1 MIDKFINLNL
11 GASST
16 VAGRG
21 TCAGPGVGH
30 KGALCRRG
38 RALWSPQA
46 RGSRLSR
53 SIDIAPVRQEAAS
66 ARKQEQRHS
75 VRRMAPKPP
84 AAARGLQQQ
93 LLLLLLVLVGP
104 AGAAAPRAPA
114 AGDDPMPALR
124 VCVEPPALA
133 SHKGVAV
140 ALRTLAAGAPGG
152 AVWTAGCPPR
162 AAVGSDDHYDIG
174 GVRVLRV
181 GVDAALPPQ
190 HFELSDQR
198 LVGGDMNGVIYGLL
212 ELLPKLL
219 LASTATAAGAAATQR
234 GGPAYKTRVY
244 SIEGQYLD
252 LPDVAYYSD
261 LPPFLNTTLISAEAA
276 AIARGLP
283 ALVRNRVTALVVLHP
298 NIEDYITY
306 KYLGNG
312 TEVWPATSPHRQ
324 RAAALCPLIAALAK
338 ETQAHGLKFYFKPYE
353 LGFPKQ
359 LQAMYPLGLATPAQ
373 INSTRTVLR
382 AKYKELFEAT
392 GADGIVLTA
401 EETHPR
407 AGYGSMAL
415 AHSPAGVASL
425 AQIFHDAVVTLCGKD
440 LQMRL
445 WRLTGNLRTAGGK
458 PAPDGTFGD
467 FVRRYDPPSGM
478 LYSTKEGDGDFF
490 LRVPDNPLLM
500 SPTAPRLRDFS
511 VELDVFRQYE
521 SWGTMLIWMS
531 SWGDRLA
538 RYHAN
543 GVRGVGMWGDWQGA
557 SIWPDCQPGYFVVAE
572 GRNCTAD
579 PVSWRIPQDR
589 YYSTIDAFPRDAAE
603 AELLAADAKRKG
615 DSGTAGAEDLVPWR
629 AGDATLFLGAQLA
642 FDPSQNVSAL
652 ARQYAQTVF
661 GAVDA
666 DAVAEALLAT
676 EEAFLHR
683 YALPTKQA
691 PQGAYQGWTLIF
703 EFQPTPQQSAVDEAL
718 QAHGLVACL
727 AVDAACMAGAARVLA
742 AAKRVV
748 GTSQAAVE
756 IKRSAALT
764 ELFLRTNSLF
774 RTLYLINSNISA
786 AASPDQPGLCSELFA
801 PVRGALTNAI
811 QEWSAFPI
819 EGADFNIIAPT
830 PQLVGHH
837 TKYMIPVPMVAYLN
851 GSTGL
856 RYVCKTDGD
865 VPVRVQ
871 NKGTATLKTDDSS
884 ETSMS
889 LQKLGAWSMQTG
901 ETSPVV
907 WKGRTLLVVSMT
919 GDTPGAY
926 PCCTC
931 GTFGCQTLADVTHI
945 GAADCS
951 ACQCS
956 AERKAQ
962 VGSCAPE
969 YFAIWDWKTLEVLVK
984 IPGTVGFEFASAFVD
999 ADTDT
1004 LYVYGTNSVN
1014 HTARR
1019 LPPPPPDNRTCG
1031 PGAGQLPC
1039 KEFVHGKIC
1048 NDTALLG
1055 QGTKLDSVGACYDW
1069 CKLSTACRFFS
1080 FSQKKG
1086 SPWCIRYSG
1095 CRLRTVDDPTYTT
1108 YEMDKVSAFRDPFNR
1123 KRRVGAAA
1131 GTVAGAVSC
1140 FSARDPTSAASWTTS
1155 SEIVHM
1161 PPGYA
1166 VFNTDVH
1173 AVSGDA
1179 LAPERKFIMAI
1190 ETNDLHGKGTS
1201 WLTIFAETNA
1211 STADRGW
1218 RLIDPLAHHVTLE
1231 RMTACPAVRWFAGWY
1246 YVVTTTETA
1255 QGAICPQAGHDN
1267 YKGPTLCVIV
1277 YRSKTLRSAD
1287 WVLGN
1292 GEKPILSPGEDDRR
1306 VVAQWSPTAA
1316 EHEAI
1321 FDSNV
1326 SAPQVDG
1333 NINDSDFDFCD
1344 TPEGVLGVYAG
1355 ISNQQSNPYFG
1366 EATLL
1371 ANTTSAN
1378 WLASLFR
1385 VPAGSPMQLKSDDN
1399 GGGGGGDGDA
1409 DDDMGADDAAQ
1420 PKAATC
1426 LQPPCPHD
1434 ENPLWKGYG
1443 AAVLSNPL
1451 KRLPELPK
1459 YHHMSGTYQLYTY
1472 NRTFNDDLLYDITRI
1487 TGAVPLELG
1496 YIDPDGPNPAGD
1508 AKIRFKI
1515 HAAVEAC
1522 ARVNMLGGREAV
1534 ISMNWSPWMW
1544 RFKPQH
1550 DPTSTLREAD
1560 ELEFYKV
1567 QAQTFGNLINEANVA
1582 LNASVRVG
1590 AVLLDSEQF
1599 IWAGYPDAIPPATY
1613 WDAVARKNRLM
1624 WEATRQHYP
1633 SVPPENISWYSRG
1646 AVHWHPHLNETECL
1660 RGRKVLE
1667 GMLPAG
1673 YCMGTDV
1680 AIDPAFDKASPFTVP
1695 LYAIQEP
1702 EMTRQDFLHTADAA
1716 VQFGVKHGAVIPYVA
1731 LGVGHRRCIE
1741 SMPLSPGQVPAHPR
1755 YPGSLYIEPNSG
1767 WFDPANTYDFAYSAL
1782 IGAMINQKRFE
1793 ASAYGPWEQVPAV
1806 IFYPALDTDMGLPSK
1821 VTAGSTNTMDHF
1833 VAYVRAAAG
1842 IA

>member
-1 MIDKFINLNL
+1 M
-11 GASST
+11 AP
-16 VAGRG
+16 R
-21 TCAGPGVGH
+21 PGV
-30 KGALCRRG
+30 
-38 RALWSPQA
+38 
-46 RGSRLSR
+46 
-53 SIDIAPVRQEAAS
+53 
-66 ARKQEQRHS
+66 
-75 VRRMAPKPP
+75 
-84 AAARGLQQQ
+84 QQ
-93 LLLLLLVLVGP
+93 LLLVLL
-104 AGAAAPRAPA
+104 ATHASAAAPRAGPA
-114 AGDDPMPALR
+114 AGDEHIPALR
-124 VCVEPPALA
+124 ICVEPPVLA

-140 ALRTLAAGAPGG
+140 ALRTLPGGPG
-152 AVWTAGCPPR
+152 AVWTAGCTP
-162 AAVGSDDHYDIG
+162 AAAGSDDQNDYAIDG
-174 GVRVLRV
+174 ERVLRV
-181 GVDAALPPQ
+181 EVDAALPPQ
-190 HFELSDQR
+190 HFELSGQR
-198 LVGGDMNGVIYGLL
+198 LAGGDTNGVIYGLL
-212 ELLPKLL
+212 ELPKLL
-219 LASTATAAGAAATQR
+219 LAGTGPAAAAATQR
-234 GGPAYKTRVY
+234 GGPAYETRVY

-252 LPDVAYYSD
+252 LPDVAYYSAV
-261 LPPFLNTTLISAEAA
+261 PPFLNSSLISAEAA

-324 RAAALCPLIAALAK
+324 RAAALCPLIAALVE
-338 ETQAHGLKFYFKPYE
+338 ETQAHGMKFYFKPYE

-359 LQAMYPLGLATPAQ
+359 LPAMYPLGLATPAQ

-415 AHSPAGVASL
+415 AHNPAGVASL
-425 AQIFHDAVVTLCGKD
+425 ASIFHDAVVTLCGKD

-445 WRLTGNLRTAGGK
+445 WRLTGDLRTAGGK
-458 PAPDGTFGD
+458 TAPDGTFGD
-467 FVRRYDPPSGM
+467 FVKRYDPPSGM
-478 LYSTKEGDGDFF
+478 LYSTKEGDGDFY
-490 LRVPDNPLLM
+490 LRVPDNPLLA

-521 SWGTMLIWMS
+521 SWGTMLIWMG

-572 GRNCTAD
+572 SRNCTAD

-603 AELLAADAKRKG
+603 AELLAADARRKG
-615 DSGTAGAEDLVPWR
+615 DSDTAGTEDLVPWR
-629 AGDATLFLGAQLA
+629 AGHATLFLGAQLA

-652 ARQYAQTVF
+652 AGRYAQTVF

-676 EEAFLHR
+676 EEAFLNR
-683 YALPTKQA
+683 YALPTKKA

-703 EFQPTPQQSAVDEAL
+703 EFQPTAQQSAVDEAL
-718 QAHGLVACL
+718 QAHGLAACL

-742 AAKRVV
+742 AAERVV

-756 IKRSAALT
+756 VKRSAALT

-786 AASPDQPGLCSELFA
+786 AASPERPGLCSERFA
-801 PVRGALTNAI
+801 PVRGALTNALR
-811 QEWSAFPI
+811 EWSAFPI

-837 TKYMIPVPMVAYLN
+837 TKYMVPVPMVAYLN

-856 RYVCKTDGD
+856 RWACKTTDGG

-871 NKGTATLKTDDSS
+871 SEGTTTLKTDDSS
-884 ETSMS
+884 ETSVS

-919 GDTPGAY
+919 GDTPEAY

-931 GTFGCQTLADVTHI
+931 GTFGCQTLANVTHI

-969 YFAIWDWKTLEVLVK
+969 YFAVWDWKTLEVLVK
-984 IPGTVGFEFASAFVD
+984 IPGTEGFEFASAFVD

-1004 LYVYGTNSVN
+1004 LYVYGTNGVN
-1014 HTARR
+1014 HTARP

-1031 PGAGQLPC
+1031 PGSGQLPC
-1039 KEFVHGKIC
+1039 EEFAHGKIC
-1048 NDTALLG
+1048 NSTALLG

-1069 CKLSTACRFFS
+1069 CKISPACRFFS
-1080 FSQKKG
+1080 CSQKTG
-1086 SPWCIRYSG
+1086 LPWCIRYSG

-1108 YEMDKVSAFRDPFNR
+1108 YEMDNVSAFRNTFNR
-1123 KRRVGAAA
+1123 DEARRVGAAA

-1140 FSARDPTSAASWTTS
+1140 FSTRDPTSAASWTTS

-1173 AVSGDA
+1173 AVSGDP

-1190 ETNDLHGKGTS
+1190 ETNDLHGRGTS
-1201 WLTIFAETNA
+1201 LLTIFAETTA
-1211 STADRGW
+1211 STADHGW
-1218 RLIDPLAHHVTLE
+1218 RLIEPLAHHVTLE

-1255 QGAICPQAGHDN
+1255 QGGICPQDAGHES
-1267 YKGPTLCVIV
+1267 YTGPTFCVIV

-1292 GEKPILSPGEDDRR
+1292 GERPILSPGEDDRR
-1306 VVAQWSPTAA
+1306 VIAQWSPTAA
-1316 EHEAI
+1316 EREAI
-1321 FDSNV
+1321 LDT
-1326 SAPQVDG
+1326 PQVDG

-1344 TPEGVLGVYAG
+1344 TPEGVLGVYSG

-1371 ANTTSAN
+1371 ANTTSAK
-1378 WLASLFR
+1378 WLASLFC
-1385 VPAGSPMQLKSDDN
+1385 VPASRPRVTTKPM
-1399 GGGGGGDGDA
+1399 
-1409 DDDMGADDAAQ
+1409 
-1420 PKAATC
+1420 
-1426 LQPPCPHD
+1426 
-1434 ENPLWKGYG
+1434 
-1443 AAVLSNPL
+1443 
-1451 KRLPELPK
+1451 
-1459 YHHMSGTYQLYTY
+1459 
-1472 NRTFNDDLLYDITRI
+1472 
-1487 TGAVPLELG
+1487 
-1496 YIDPDGPNPAGD
+1496 
-1508 AKIRFKI
+1508 
-1515 HAAVEAC
+1515 
-1522 ARVNMLGGREAV
+1522 
-1534 ISMNWSPWMW
+1534 
-1544 RFKPQH
+1544 
-1550 DPTSTLREAD
+1550 
-1560 ELEFYKV
+1560 
-1567 QAQTFGNLINEANVA
+1567 
-1582 LNASVRVG
+1582 
-1590 AVLLDSEQF
+1590 
-1599 IWAGYPDAIPPATY
+1599 
-1613 WDAVARKNRLM
+1613 
-1624 WEATRQHYP
+1624 
-1633 SVPPENISWYSRG
+1633 
-1646 AVHWHPHLNETECL
+1646 
-1660 RGRKVLE
+1660 
-1667 GMLPAG
+1667 
-1673 YCMGTDV
+1673 
-1680 AIDPAFDKASPFTVP
+1680 
-1695 LYAIQEP
+1695 
-1702 EMTRQDFLHTADAA
+1702 
-1716 VQFGVKHGAVIPYVA
+1716 
-1731 LGVGHRRCIE
+1731 
-1741 SMPLSPGQVPAHPR
+1741 
-1755 YPGSLYIEPNSG
+1755 
-1767 WFDPANTYDFAYSAL
+1767 
-1782 IGAMINQKRFE
+1782 
-1793 ASAYGPWEQVPAV
+1793 
-1806 IFYPALDTDMGLPSK
+1806 
-1821 VTAGSTNTMDHF
+1821 
-1833 VAYVRAAAG
+1833 
-1842 IA
+1842 